1 MKSNPT
7 TLELATQLAVSLVL
21 EEPNST
27 VTSTVEAR
35 IIQAHTKVVRQ
46 VLTLATNRDAYTTQ
60 EIEEACME
68 LHTVVN
74 SALEGVM
81 MAVRKYKGET
91 E

>member
-27 VTSTVEAR
+27 VTSTAEAR

-46 VLTLATNRDAYTTQ
+46 VLTLATDRDAYTTQ
-60 EIEEACME
+60 EIEEACEE
-68 LHTVVN
+68 LRKAIDDGF
-74 SALEGVM
+74 ALVLAG
-81 MAVRKYKGET
+81 VRKYKGEV